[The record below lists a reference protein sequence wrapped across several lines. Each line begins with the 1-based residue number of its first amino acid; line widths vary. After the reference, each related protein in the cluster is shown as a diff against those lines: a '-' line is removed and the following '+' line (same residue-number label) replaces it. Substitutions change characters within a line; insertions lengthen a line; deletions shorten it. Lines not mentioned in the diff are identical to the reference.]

1 MDDEIREN
9 FAIAGRLIQQLAQM
23 QIEHEEANQRAF
35 ERFER
40 RVVKLEQLVESNSR
54 AIQALSDRGE
64 N

>member
-35 ERFER
+35 EQFKTEIAEL
-40 RVVKLEQLVESNSR
+40 KQLVDSNARS
-54 AIQALSDRGE
+54 IQALSDRGE